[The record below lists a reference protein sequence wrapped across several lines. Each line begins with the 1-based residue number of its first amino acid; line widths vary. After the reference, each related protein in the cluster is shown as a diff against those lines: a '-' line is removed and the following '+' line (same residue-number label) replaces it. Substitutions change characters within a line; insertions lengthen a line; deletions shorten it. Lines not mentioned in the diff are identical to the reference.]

1 MSGREKL
8 QGIAHMWSLAY
19 TSIHSESKC
28 VHVGST
34 TCSREDKKEHIRCV
48 WGGGDEERT
57 GHTSSEG
64 EYKSDYF
71 SSFNCCR
78 NLGLLCFCLFWF

>member
-48 WGGGDEERT
+48 WGGGGMKNVQDTRVLKENT
-57 GHTSSEG
+57 
-64 EYKSDYF
+64 
-71 SSFNCCR
+71 
-78 NLGLLCFCLFWF
+78 NLIIFLALTVVEI

>member
-48 WGGGDEERT
+48 WGGG
-57 GHTSSEG
+57 G
-64 EYKSDYF
+64 
-71 SSFNCCR
+71 
-78 NLGLLCFCLFWF
+78 